1 MAILRYLFIL
11 FCFASLTAPAFAQV
25 PDAAAKRYNDAIQYR
40 LKHKDSMAYAA
51 MNDAIQKY
59 PGYADAYS
67 TLGSWYFTDRKYALA
82 VDVFV
87 RASRSCKNGVSAFA
101 LPLARSLAYDYKPI
115 QALQLIAGYSSRSNK
130 EWDILGRQA
139 KFMVQ
144 AMANPLKD
152 SVVNL
157 GPRINT
163 IYPELHPFISADT
176 QKLYY
181 TRMVRNVD
189 MDCYM
194 TIPDSCGGWFS
205 GGNIGS
211 PVNTPDHEAA
221 QTVSADGHYL
231 FYMRCDNRSENG
243 WDQGGCDLYMAYT
256 PDSVWSIGQ
265 PFGATINTPAY
276 EGMPCLSPDN
286 RDLYFVSDREGGY
299 GGLDIWVSRFEDGLW
314 QLPRNLG
321 PEINTPFNETA
332 PFVHIDNKT
341 LYFSSNGHP
350 GMGGADLYYCR
361 RVNDTTWSAPVNM
374 GYPLNSVG
382 NEGSIS
388 VTMDGG
394 KAYFSS
400 DRDSLEGNYDIYE
413 TYLGVQGR
421 PVPVAVLRGHTY
433 DSLTKARLSH
443 GAIVIND
450 ARTGEKLYR
459 FVSNRGDGSYMIT
472 LPVGKNYTYVAN
484 RIGYQEVTGDIL
496 LADSTG
502 GPQPVNFSISLLPQG
517 YTAPIYDSLLF
528 TIQFPIN
535 SKTLSD
541 SAKSMIQAA
550 ITPWLGEEG
559 FVLMVNGYTDNTG
572 TPMLNEELSAMR
584 AKLVAD
590 EILGYGLSEFSVTS
604 QGWGEAA
611 PLASNDTEI
620 GRDINRRVEVVIR
633 R

>member
-1 MAILRYLFIL
+1 M
-11 FCFASLTAPAFAQV
+11 
-25 PDAAAKRYNDAIQYR
+25 
-40 LKHKDSMAYAA
+40 
-51 MNDAIQKY
+51 
-59 PGYADAYS
+59 
-67 TLGSWYFTDRKYALA
+67 
-82 VDVFV
+82 
-87 RASRSCKNGVSAFA
+87 
-101 LPLARSLAYDYKPI
+101 
-115 QALQLIAGYSSRSNK
+115 
-130 EWDILGRQA
+130 
-139 KFMVQ
+139 
-144 AMANPLKD
+144 
-152 SVVNL
+152 
-157 GPRINT
+157 
-163 IYPELHPFISADT
+163 
-176 QKLYY
+176 
-181 TRMVRNVD
+181 
-189 MDCYM
+189 
-194 TIPDSCGGWFS
+194 
-205 GGNIGS
+205 
-211 PVNTPDHEAA
+211 
-221 QTVSADGHYL
+221 
-231 FYMRCDNRSENG
+231 
-243 WDQGGCDLYMAYT
+243 
-256 PDSVWSIGQ
+256 
-265 PFGATINTPAY
+265 
-276 EGMPCLSPDN
+276 
-286 RDLYFVSDREGGY
+286 
-299 GGLDIWVSRFEDGLW
+299 
-314 QLPRNLG
+314 PRNLG
-321 PEINTPFNETA
+321 PAINTPANETA

-388 VTMDGG
+388 VTMDGT

-502 GPQPVNFSISLLPQG
+502 GPQPVNYSIPLLPQG

-535 SKTLSD
+535 SKSLSD
-541 SAKSMIQAA
+541 SAKSLIQAA
-550 ITPWLGEEG
+550 ITPWLGEQG

-590 EILGYGLSEFSVTS
+590 EIMGYGLSEFSVTS